1 MASPATGESRWFRR
15 FRPSP
20 EAGISLVCLPHAGG
34 TASFYFPLTEL
45 LPPTVEA
52 LVVQYP
58 GRQDRLREP
67 CVESIP
73 DMARAVFEVLKPLA
87 VKRPVALFGHS
98 MGASVGFE
106 LAMLLERELGTTPR
120 ALFVSA
126 RSASPH
132 HRGRDVHRLDDAG
145 LVAELQLLSGTD
157 AQILDE
163 RELLQLVLPS
173 IRSDY
178 KAFETYTAE
187 PGAALRCDVVA
198 LTGDADDHVPV
209 EEAAGWRERTTGGF
223 DLRVFPGGHF
233 YVADH
238 GAAVAAVITDTLCAA
253 PTRGGRTNGGR
264 TRGGRT
270 NG

>member
-1 MASPATGESRWFRR
+1 MASPATEENRWFRR
-15 FRPSP
+15 FRPRP
-20 EAGISLVCLPHAGG
+20 EAEISLVCLPHAGG
-34 TASFYFPLTEL
+34 TAGFYFPLTEL

-73 DMARAVFEVLKPLA
+73 EMARAVFDVLKPLA
-87 VKRPVALFGHS
+87 ARRPVALFGHS

-106 LAMLLERELGTTPR
+106 LALLLEREPATTPR
-120 ALFVSA
+120 AFFASA
-126 RSASPH
+126 RSASSVRR
-132 HRGRDVHRLDDAG
+132 HRDIHRLDDAG
-145 LVAELQLLSGTD
+145 IVAELHLLSGTD
-157 AQILDE
+157 ARILDE

-178 KAFETYTAE
+178 KAFETYTAQ
-187 PGAALRCDVVA
+187 PGAALRCDIVA
-198 LTGDADDHVPV
+198 LTGEADDHVPV

-233 YVADH
+233 YIADH
-238 GAAVAAVITDTLCAA
+238 GPAVAAAITDTLCAA
-253 PTRGGRTNGGR
+253 PARGGRTNG
-264 TRGGRT
+264 
-270 NG
+270 